1 MSQLLFSSIMM
12 QNIQIFYR
20 GPVVF
25 FVTCLCHAYLLAVA
39 LCSHCKTEF
48 ESNDDINSSFF
59 QGDFKT
65 WKKKKKKLYGHFLW
79 MGVNC
84 LKATKSRW
92 WGSLLFTI
100 TFLEISGAHLIDLG
114 RMRGWNEL
122 GATQWFWRR
131 DPRIG
136 NPAP

>member
-1 MSQLLFSSIMM
+1 MM

-65 WKKKKKKLYGHFLW
+65 RKKE
-79 MGVNC
+79 
-84 LKATKSRW
+84 KA
-92 WGSLLFTI
+92 LCPLFMDGGQ
-100 TFLEISGAHLIDLG
+100 LRQGY
-114 RMRGWNEL
+114 
-122 GATQWFWRR
+122 
-131 DPRIG
+131 
-136 NPAP
+136 

>member
-1 MSQLLFSSIMM
+1 MM

-48 ESNDDINSSFF
+48 ESNDDMNSSFF

-65 WKKKKKKLYGHFLW
+65 LKKKKKSFMAIFYG
-79 MGVNC
+79 
-84 LKATKSRW
+84 
-92 WGSLLFTI
+92 WGSTASRLLSHGDEAVCFSP
-100 TFLEISGAHLIDLG
+100 LRS
-114 RMRGWNEL
+114 
-122 GATQWFWRR
+122 
-131 DPRIG
+131 
-136 NPAP
+136 

>member
-1 MSQLLFSSIMM
+1 M

-25 FVTCLCHAYLLAVA
+25 FVTCLYHAYLLAVA

-65 WKKKKKKLYGHFLW
+65 
-79 MGVNC
+79 
-84 LKATKSRW
+84 
-92 WGSLLFTI
+92 
-100 TFLEISGAHLIDLG
+100 
-114 RMRGWNEL
+114 
-122 GATQWFWRR
+122 
-131 DPRIG
+131 
-136 NPAP
+136 